1 MYTITLLTKLLALST
16 IIRDRQDRHNLVANQ
31 TPLPPKPSYDY
42 IVVGAGSAGAI
53 VSCRLSQWGSDVLLL
68 EAGGGTDAL
77 MDDIPALVNYVD
89 DIGIHWNYPMVRQK
103 FSGHSYPDSGQQ
115 IEQSGRILGGTS
127 TFTGMIYNRG
137 NLKYYDMIAEKY
149 GAIGWDYASVL
160 PVFKQ
165 IENNTDPRVSDQYHG
180 RQGPVVVST
189 FDEIYPIFEK
199 QAEAAR
205 EWGLEYSDY
214 NGPNQTGFR
223 IVQSTIGQG
232 LKSSTYNSYLMSDLC
247 PKLTIVTRAQV
258 SKILIERTVN
268 NGQGGH
274 HTPRAQGVEFIKDKR
289 THRVL
294 ANLEV
299 ILSAGKIASPQLLM
313 VSGVGP
319 ADHLK
324 SIAGIS
330 EIYSDIPAVGNNFHN
345 HLTIILE
352 FPINK
357 PEMVRPVVQLDNLTQ
372 LYESIVLGTGAMA
385 QYPIGGMY
393 WSSSS
398 SSSSSGNNNNTSVL
412 VEEDNY
418 PDLYLECMVMPGG
431 LYHPGVTSTW
441 SMLFYPILARPL
453 STGTVRLNNS
463 CRIEDHPLI
472 DPNFLSVESDR
483 LRFRQAVGDI
493 FRFVETTSF
502 GQYVSIPTEPIAP
515 CQYCP
520 PGSGPVYQCLSY
532 IDCLIEQWSGS
543 IWHSVGTCRMG
554 DPQRRDTVVDPRLR
568 VKGVRGLRVVDL
580 SIYPEIMN
588 ANPGAA
594 AMLAGEMGAR
604 FIYED

>member
-1 MYTITLLTKLLALST
+1 MVSVLFK
-16 IIRDRQDRHNLVANQ
+16 QDLHNLVANQ

-42 IVVGAGSAGAI
+42 IVVGSGSAGAI
-53 VSCRLSQWGSDVLLL
+53 VACRLSEWGSNVLLL
-68 EAGGGTDAL
+68 EAGGGIDAL
-77 MDDIPALVNYVD
+77 IDDIPGLVTHSD
-89 DIGIHWNYPMVRQK
+89 ATSHWNYQLVRQQ

-115 IEQSGRILGGTS
+115 IELSGRILGGTS
-127 TFTGMIYNRG
+127 TFQGMIYN
-137 NLKYYDMIAEKY
+137 
-149 GAIGWDYASVL
+149 
-160 PVFKQ
+160 
-165 IENNTDPRVSDQYHG
+165 SDQYHG

-199 QAEAAR
+199 QAEAAL
-205 EWGLEYSDY
+205 EWGLEYTDY
-214 NGPNQTGFR
+214 NGPKQTGFTYP
-223 IVQSTIGQG
+223 QSTIDRGIKQ
-232 LKSSTYNSYLMSDLC
+232 STYNSYLISGLC

-258 SKILIERTVN
+258 SKILIERTGT
-268 NGQGGH
+268 GQG
-274 HTPRAQGVEFIKDKR
+274 HTLPRAQGVEFIKDKR

-294 ANLEV
+294 ADKEV

-319 ADHLK
+319 ADQLK
-324 SIAGIS
+324 SIDGIS

-352 FPINK
+352 FPVSRTD
-357 PEMVRPVVQLDNLTQ
+357 MVWPVNQLDNLTQ
-372 LYESIVLGTGAMA
+372 LYESTVHGRGLLA
-385 QYPIGGMY
+385 QYPWTGIY

-398 SSSSSGNNNNTSVL
+398 SSSANSNTSL
-412 VEEDNY
+412 LEEDDY
-418 PDLYLECMVMPGG
+418 PDLYVECMVMHSG
-431 LYHPGVTSTW
+431 LYHPGINSTY
-441 SMLFYPILARPL
+441 SMLFYPMLVRPL

-463 CRIEDHPLI
+463 CRIEDQPLI
-472 DPNFLSVESDR
+472 DPNFLAIDSDR
-483 LRFRQAVGDI
+483 QRFRQAVVDI

-554 DPQRRDTVVDPRLR
+554 DPQRTDTVVDPRLR
-568 VKGVRGLRVVDL
+568 VKGIQGLRVVDL

-604 FIYED
+604 FKINLTDN